1 MKLREAI
8 QIYFSR
14 ESIVEILTSYE
25 LYYQIS
31 LGNFVYETIQ
41 DVEETNQKIQ
51 ELNLKPTINT
61 ILSNVYEL
69 IVYSCD
75 KENFE
80 KRFEY
85 YLRQRAIIHALKDF
99 VNNDKELV
107 SVQDYIEERSEAILA
122 DKYFT
127 ENMFIQFESSYASI
141 HEYFDIMIT
150 EELAEKLQTNF
161 NG

>member
-1 MKLREAI
+1 MNLEEAI
-8 QIYFSR
+8 KTYFSR

-31 LGNFVYETIQ
+31 LGNFVYETIM
-41 DVEETNQKIQ
+41 DIDEANKKLK
-51 ELNLKPTINT
+51 ELNLKPTINV

-69 IVYSCD
+69 VLHSFE

-99 VNNDKELV
+99 VNNDTELV
-107 SVQDYIEERSEAILA
+107 SVNDYIEERSELIAA
-122 DKYFT
+122 DEYFT
-127 ENMFIQFESSYASI
+127 ETMYLQFESSYASI
-141 HEYFDIMIT
+141 HEYFDLMIT
-150 EELAEKLQTNF
+150 DELVEKLQASF
-161 NG
+161 SE